1 MPNKNKVNNIFHQL
15 GSFYPFSIL
24 AKSQTLSEFEANY
37 PTQAGIKDKFKD
49 KKADCRQ
56 RAKAIASP
64 FNADN
69 QARIKRI
76 IFLKSWEVTQ
86 IQTTPKLYQ
95 HSLFQIYSS
104 DYTK

>member
-1 MPNKNKVNNIFHQL
+1 MFEFKANFPK
-15 GSFYPFSIL
+15 
-24 AKSQTLSEFEANY
+24 QT
-37 PTQAGIKDKFKD
+37 GKKDKFRD

-76 IFLKSWEVTQ
+76 IFLKLEDVAE
-86 IQTTPKLYQ
+86 IQTIPKLYQ
-95 HSLFQIYSS
+95 HSHFQIYPS
-104 DYTK
+104 DYRLPIWEFFLWRVLPPDRPKT

>member
-1 MPNKNKVNNIFHQL
+1 MF
-15 GSFYPFSIL
+15 
-24 AKSQTLSEFEANY
+24 EFKANSLK
-37 PTQAGIKDKFKD
+37 QAGKKDNSKD

-76 IFLKSWEVTQ
+76 IFLKVREM
-86 IQTTPKLYQ
+86 PK
-95 HSLFQIYSS
+95 
-104 DYTK
+104 T

>member
-1 MPNKNKVNNIFHQL
+1 MLNFNKLFRSDLLNPTKIFPPL
-15 GSFYPFSIL
+15 RRFYPFSIL
-24 AKSQTLSEFEANY
+24 AKTQTQSEFEAIF
-37 PTQAGIKDKFKD
+37 PEQAGKKDNSKD

-76 IFLKSWEVTQ
+76 IFLKNREVDK
-86 IQTTPKLYQ
+86 I
-95 HSLFQIYSS
+95 
-104 DYTK
+104 

>member
-1 MPNKNKVNNIFHQL
+1 MSSNSYVGFTNPTTIFPRL

-24 AKSQTLSEFEANY
+24 AKIQPLSEFEANF
-37 PTQAGIKDKFKD
+37 PKQAGKKDNFKD

-56 RAKAIASP
+56 RAEAIASP

-76 IFLKSWEVTQ
+76 IFLKTREVVK
-86 IQTTPKLYQ
+86 I
-95 HSLFQIYSS
+95 
-104 DYTK
+104 

>member
-1 MPNKNKVNNIFHQL
+1 MF
-15 GSFYPFSIL
+15 
-24 AKSQTLSEFEANY
+24 EFEANFHK
-37 PTQAGIKDKFKD
+37 PSGKKDNSKD

-76 IFLKSWEVTQ
+76 IFLKLREVAN
-86 IQTTPKLYQ
+86 I
-95 HSLFQIYSS
+95 
-104 DYTK
+104 